1 MICIPHTNGATTLIP
16 TPYVNGGAP
25 STSHTIEESAEY
37 LSLGVGGSI
46 IYSGV
51 GNNLWSF
58 VVGVYVPFYET
69 L

>member
-46 IYSGV
+46 IYI
-51 GNNLWSF
+51 
-58 VVGVYVPFYET
+58 
-69 L
+69 

>member
-46 IYSGV
+46 IYIVVLAIICGV
-51 GNNLWSF
+51 LLW
-58 VVGVYVPFYET
+58 GLCT
-69 L
+69 LL